1 MDVLRS
7 VLQKFKSIVRSSL
20 RRITFSHA
28 DRQQALH
35 MAWGHIFNNKLRGDY
50 WEFGVYRG
58 DSMELSVRELKKFKA
73 WNMSQL
79 KSSEEW
85 RANLAKQ
92 YSDYSPKF
100 LGFDT
105 FEGMP
110 ENNEGN
116 HNFQKLSFV
125 SNLETVKK
133 RLIKSIQQ
141 SNLILIKG
149 DFTLLA
155 GENISKQSNLISVVN
170 IDCDLYESSLAALRL
185 CRPFLQIGSVILFD
199 EFHGFN
205 ADPTKGERKAL
216 ADFLS
221 ETSIKV
227 DRWFDYHYGGRSFLV
242 TSI

>member
-1 MDVLRS
+1 MK
-7 VLQKFKSIVRSSL
+7 KFKSKIRDLL
-20 RRITFSHA
+20 RRITFSHT
-28 DRQQALH
+28 DRQQAFH

-58 DSMELSVRELKKFKA
+58 DSMELSARELEKFKA
-73 WNMSQL
+73 WNISQL
-79 KSSEEW
+79 KSSEKW
-85 RANLAKQ
+85 RVNLAKQ

-116 HNFQKLSFV
+116 LNFQKLSFS
-125 SNLETVKK
+125 SNRENVEK
-133 RLIKSIQQ
+133 RLIRNIQR

-149 DFTLLA
+149 DFTISTS
-155 GENISKQSNLISVVN
+155 EEISKSSNLISIVN
-170 IDCDLYESSLAALRL
+170 IDCDLYESALAALRL
-185 CRPFLQIGSVILFD
+185 SRPFLQVGSVLLFD

-205 ADPTKGERKAL
+205 ADPSKGERKAL
-216 ADFLS
+216 ADFLA

-227 DRWFDYHYGGRSFLV
+227 DRWFDYHYGGRSFLI
-242 TSI
+242 TGI